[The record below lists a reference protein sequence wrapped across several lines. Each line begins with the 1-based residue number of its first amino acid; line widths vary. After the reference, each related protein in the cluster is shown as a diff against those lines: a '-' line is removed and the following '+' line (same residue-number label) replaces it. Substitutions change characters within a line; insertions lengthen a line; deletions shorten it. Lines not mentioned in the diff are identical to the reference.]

1 MVASTLALSS
11 DVLAVVNGEN
21 ITSAVAPKDFKKLD
35 KNMQQK
41 IVARLVEKRLAIN
54 YALADEIVQTE
65 KYKKSLEHILQM
77 SSDTK
82 EQGNS
87 LADLFKKDASIKGYT
102 VEQLNSKKGLLA
114 FDFILNREAETMN
127 PSQEKLKEF
136 YEARKYKYDTPA
148 LIELLT
154 IVVDDKKI
162 ADDIMKKLSE
172 TEDRLEMFSKLAAK
186 HSLAPS
192 AKDHGYFGKIPV
204 NELNDTLKDSLKDL
218 KRNEYLKTPIK
229 TEFGYQIFYVLN
241 DIPEFK
247 STYESVKS
255 QIEEEYLKQE
265 VKKWAI
271 NKIKELKKNAKIEI
285 KI

>member
-11 DVLAVVNGEN
+11 DILAVVDGEN

-35 KNMQQK
+35 KDMQKK
-41 IVARLVEKRLAIN
+41 IVSRLIEKRLAIN
-54 YALADEIVQTE
+54 YALSDKIVQTE

-77 SSDTK
+77 SAETK

-114 FDFILNREAETMN
+114 FDFILNREVEAMK
-127 PSQEKLKEF
+127 PSQKKLKEF

-154 IVVDDKKI
+154 IVVNDKKE
-162 ADDIMKKLSE
+162 ADDIIKKLSE
-172 TEDRLEMFSKLAAK
+172 TEDKLETFSKLAAK

-192 AKDHGYFGKIPV
+192 AKEHGYFGKIPV
-204 NELNDTLKDSLKDL
+204 DQLNDTLKASLKDL
-218 KRNEYLKTPIK
+218 KRNEYLKTPIN

-255 QIEEEYLKQE
+255 QIEEEYLRQE

-271 NKIKELKKNAKIEI
+271 NKIKELKKNAKIQM